1 MQGGEETMSVFII
14 AEAGVNHNGSLELAK
29 KLVDAAKD
37 AGADCVKFQ
46 TFVSKNIVSKN
57 AVKAEYQK
65 QQTEPEESQQD
76 MLKKLELSF
85 DEFVEL
91 NEYCKSK
98 SIEFM
103 STAFDFDSI
112 DFLDSLEMGTW
123 KIPSG
128 DITNLPYLIKI
139 ANLNKPVILS
149 TGMSTMEDIRSAIK
163 ALKENGA
170 TELTVLHCTTEYPT
184 PFEDVN
190 LRAMNTIK
198 EEFGVKV
205 GYSDHTKGIEVPIAA
220 VALGATVI
228 EKHFTLDRDMEGPD
242 HKASL
247 EPNELKAM
255 VDSIRHIELAL
266 GNGMKQPAE
275 SEKKNMAVARKS
287 IIASKGI
294 KAGEIFTDEN
304 LTVKRPGD
312 GISPMRW
319 FDVIGKYAPRDFEED
334 ELIEL

>member
-1 MQGGEETMSVFII
+1 MSVFVI
-14 AEAGVNHNGSLELAK
+14 AEAGVNHNGSLDLAK

-65 QQTEPEESQQD
+65 LQTEPEESQHD

-85 DEFVEL
+85 DEFLEL

-98 SIEFM
+98 DIEFM

-112 DFLDSLEMGTW
+112 DFLDGLEMGIW

-139 ANLNKPVILS
+139 AKLNRPVILS

-163 ALKENGA
+163 SLKENGV

-190 LRAMNTIK
+190 LNAMNTIK
-198 EEFGVKV
+198 EQFNVKV

-228 EKHFTLDRDMEGPD
+228 EKHFTLDRNMEGPD

-247 EPNELKAM
+247 EPDELKTM

-266 GNGMKQPAE
+266 GNGMKKPAE

-287 IIASKGI
+287 IIASKDI
-294 KAGEIFTDEN
+294 KEGEIFTEEN

-319 FDVIGKYAPRDFEED
+319 FDVIGKKALRDFEED

>member
-1 MQGGEETMSVFII
+1 MSVFII
-14 AEAGVNHNGSLELAK
+14 AEAGVNHNGNLELAR

-46 TFVSKNIVSKN
+46 TFVSSNIVSKS

-65 QQTEPEESQQD
+65 QQTKSEESQLD

-85 DEFVEL
+85 NQFVEL

-98 SIEFM
+98 DIEFM

-112 DFLDSLEMGTW
+112 DFLDSLGMRTW

-139 ANLNKPVILS
+139 AKLNKPVILS
-149 TGMSTMEDIRSAIK
+149 TGMSTMEDIKSAIQI
-163 ALKENGA
+163 LKENEAG
-170 TELTVLHCTTEYPT
+170 ELTVLHCTTEYPT

-190 LRAMNTIK
+190 LKAMNTIK
-198 EEFGVKV
+198 EEFGVNV
-205 GYSDHTKGIEVPIAA
+205 GYSDHTKGIEVSVAA
-220 VALGATVI
+220 VALGAKVI
-228 EKHFTLDRDMEGPD
+228 EKHFTLDRNMDGPD

-247 EPNELKAM
+247 EPDELKAM
-255 VDSIRHIELAL
+255 VDSIRNIELAL
-266 GNGMKQPAE
+266 GNGIKQPVE
-275 SEKKNMAVARKS
+275 SERKNINVARKS
-287 IIASKGI
+287 IIARKDI
-294 KAGEIFTDEN
+294 KAGEVFSEEN

-319 FDVIGKYAPRDFEED
+319 FDIIGKSAPRDFEED

>member
-1 MQGGEETMSVFII
+1 MQGGEETMSVFVI

-46 TFVSKNIVSKN
+46 TFISKNIVSKN

-65 QQTEPEESQQD
+65 QQTEPEESQHD

-85 DEFVEL
+85 NEFVKL
-91 NEYCKSK
+91 NDYCKSK
-98 SIEFM
+98 DIEFM

-139 ANLNKPVILS
+139 AKLNKPVILS

-163 ALKENGA
+163 ALKENGVA
-170 TELTVLHCTTEYPT
+170 ELTVLHCTTEYPT

-190 LRAMNTIK
+190 LNAMNTIK

-228 EKHFTLDRDMEGPD
+228 EKHFTLDRNMEGPD

-287 IIASKGI
+287 IIASKDI
-294 KAGEIFTDEN
+294 KAGEIFTEEN
-304 LTVKRPGD
+304 LAVKRPGH

-319 FDVIGKYAPRDFEED
+319 FDVIGKSAPRDFEED

>member
-1 MQGGEETMSVFII
+1 MSLFVI
-14 AEAGVNHNGSLELAK
+14 AEAGVNHNGSLEKAK
-29 KLVDAAKD
+29 ELVDVAKD
-37 AGADCVKFQ
+37 AGANAVKFQ
-46 TFVSKNIVSKN
+46 TFKSSKIVSKSAN
-57 AVKAEYQK
+57 KAEYQK
-65 QQTEPEESQQD
+65 RNSDNQETQYA

-98 SIEFM
+98 DIEFM

-112 DFLDSLEMGTW
+112 DFLNILEMGTW

-139 ANLNKPVILS
+139 AKLNKPVILS

-170 TELTVLHCTTEYPT
+170 PELTVLHCTTEYPA

-190 LRAMNTIK
+190 LNAMNTIK
-198 EEFGVKV
+198 EEFDVNI
-205 GYSDHTKGIEVPIAA
+205 GYSDHTEGIEVPIAA
-220 VALGATVI
+220 AALGATVI
-228 EKHFTLDRDMEGPD
+228 EKHFTLDRNMEGPD

-266 GNGMKQPAE
+266 GNGIKQPAE

-287 IIASKGI
+287 IIARKDI
-294 KAGEIFTDEN
+294 KVGELFTEEN

-312 GISPMRW
+312 GISPMKW
-319 FDVIGKYAPRDFEED
+319 FDVIGKIAPRNFEED